1 MYILIDYGVTP
12 ICCIN
17 KKNLSLYL
25 HIYNELTLITVEE
38 AIKIIDLNSSLNY
51 KTEHKKIALCEGIV
65 LSEDITSPIN
75 MPPFRQSAM
84 DGYAINI
91 HDSNK
96 YSLIGEVKAGDSK
109 NPTLKKGEA
118 VRIFTGAAVPDSA
131 NCVVMQEKV
140 IRNKQ
145 EIEVQN
151 KPLLQANIRPLGEQS
166 KTGEVALKKGTL
178 LNPAAI
184 GFLTTLGITS
194 ANVYK
199 KPSIAVIA
207 TGNEL
212 VTAGQTLKHGQIYES
227 NSLMLSVSLNK
238 YGYQNNETYKIPDDY
253 DSTLKLLK
261 NTIEKKDILII
272 SGGISVGDYDYVG
285 KALTELKTK
294 ELFYKIKQKPGKPLY
309 FGKNNNTFIFALPG
323 NPAAALSCFYIYVLR
338 HLKRMCGES
347 SYKPKQIEAISNSNY
362 LKKGDRAQFL
372 KAFYQKGKIEILE
385 GQSSSMLHTFAIANA
400 LVYLSGDCKNI
411 NNGEKVQTI
420 LL

>member
-1 MYILIDYGVTP
+1 M
-12 ICCIN
+12 
-17 KKNLSLYL
+17 
-25 HIYNELTLITVEE
+25 ITVEE
-38 AIKIIDLNSSLNY
+38 AIKIIDLNSSLNH
-51 KTEHKKIALCEGIV
+51 KTEHKKIALCEGLV
-65 LSEDITSPIN
+65 LSKDITSPIN

-84 DGYAINI
+84 DGYAINM

-118 VRIFTGAAVPDSA
+118 VRIFTGAAVPDNA

-140 IRNKQ
+140 IRNKE

-166 KTGEVALKKGTL
+166 KIGEIALKKGTL

-212 VTAGQTLKHGQIYES
+212 VAAGQALKHGQIYES

-238 YGYQNNETYKIPDDY
+238 YGYLNNEIHKVPDDY
-253 DSTLKLLK
+253 NSTLKLLK
-261 NTIEKKDILII
+261 NTIENKDIVIV

-285 KALTELKTK
+285 KALMELKTK

-347 SYKPKQIEAISNSNY
+347 TYEPKQIEATSNSNY
-362 LKKGDRAQFL
+362 IKKGDRSQFL
-372 KAFYQKGKIEILE
+372 KAYYKNGKVEILE

-400 LVYLSGDCKNI
+400 LVYLSSDAKEIVKGDSI
-411 NNGEKVQTI
+411 QVII
-420 LL
+420 L

>member
-1 MYILIDYGVTP
+1 MVR
-12 ICCIN
+12 
-17 KKNLSLYL
+17 
-25 HIYNELTLITVEE
+25 HNELELITVEE
-38 AIKIIDLNSSLNY
+38 AIKIIDLNSSLNQ
-51 KTEHKKIALCEGIV
+51 KTEQRPLLKGEGFV
-65 LSEDITSPIN
+65 LSEDVISPIN

-84 DGYAINI
+84 DGYAINM
-91 HDSNK
+91 HDSNQ
-96 YSLIGEVKAGDSK
+96 YSLIGEIQAGDSK

-140 IRNKQ
+140 IRNKR

-151 KPLLQANIRPLGEQS
+151 NPLLQANIRPLGEQS
-166 KTGEVALKKGTL
+166 KIGEIALKKGTL

-194 ANVYK
+194 AKVYK

-212 VTAGQTLKHGQIYES
+212 VAAGQSLKHGQIYES

-238 YGYQNNETYKIPDDY
+238 YGYQNNETYNVPDDY
-253 DSTLKLLK
+253 NSTLKLLK
-261 NTIEKKDILII
+261 NTIENKDIVIV

-309 FGKNNNTFIFALPG
+309 FGKNNHTFIFALPG

-347 SYKPKQIEAISNSNY
+347 SYEPKQIEATSNSNY

-372 KAFYQKGKIEILE
+372 KAFYQEGKIEILE

-400 LVYLSGDCKNI
+400 LVYLSSDAKEIVKGDLI
-411 NNGEKVQTI
+411 NAI

>member
-1 MYILIDYGVTP
+1 MNFFLKIIIIQYS
-12 ICCIN
+12 
-17 KKNLSLYL
+17 SLYL
-25 HIYNELTLITVEE
+25 DIYNELTLITVEE
-38 AIKIIDLNSSLNY
+38 AIKIIDLNSSLNH
-51 KTEHKKIALCEGIV
+51 KTEHKKIELCEGLV
-65 LSEDITSPIN
+65 LSEDVKSPIN

-84 DGYAINI
+84 DGYAINM

-96 YSLIGEVKAGDSK
+96 YSFIGEVKAGDSK

-118 VRIFTGAAVPDSA
+118 VRIFTGAAVPDNA
-131 NCVVMQEKV
+131 NCVVMQENV
-140 IRNKQ
+140 IRNKE

-166 KTGEVALKKGTL
+166 KIGEVALKKGTL

-212 VTAGQTLKHGQIYES
+212 VVAGQTLKHGQIYES

-238 YGYQNNETYKIPDDY
+238 YGYQNNETYKVPDDY
-253 DSTLKLLK
+253 NSTLELLK
-261 NTIEKKDILII
+261 DTIENKDIVVI

-285 KALTELKTK
+285 KALMELKTK

-309 FGKNNNTFIFALPG
+309 FGKNNDTFIFALPG

-338 HLKRMCGES
+338 YLKRMCGEEL
-347 SYKPKQIEAISNSNY
+347 YEPKQIEAISNSNY

-372 KAFYQKGKIEILE
+372 KAFYKNGKVEILE
-385 GQSSSMLHTFAIANA
+385 GQSSSMLHTFAVSNA
-400 LVYLSGDCKNI
+400 LVYLSNDAKSIEKGDSI
-411 NNGEKVQTI
+411 QVII
-420 LL
+420 L

>member
-1 MYILIDYGVTP
+1 M
-12 ICCIN
+12 
-17 KKNLSLYL
+17 
-25 HIYNELTLITVEE
+25 ITVEK

-51 KTEHKKIALCEGIV
+51 KKEHKKIELCEGFV
-65 LSEDITSPIN
+65 LSEDVKSPIN

-84 DGYAINI
+84 DGYAINM

-96 YSLIGEVKAGDSK
+96 YSLIGEIKAGDSK
-109 NPTLKKGEA
+109 NPTLKKGQA
-118 VRIFTGAAVPDSA
+118 VRIFTGAAVPESA

-140 IRNKQ
+140 IRNKE

-151 KPLLQANIRPLGEQS
+151 KPLLQENIRPLGEQS
-166 KTGEVALKKGTL
+166 KIGEVALKKGTL
-178 LNPAAI
+178 VNPAAI

-212 VTAGQTLKHGQIYES
+212 VAAGQALKHGQIYES
-227 NSLMLSVSLNK
+227 NSLMLSVVLNK
-238 YGYQNNETYKIPDDY
+238 YGYQNNETYKVPDNY
-253 DSTLKLLK
+253 NATLKLLK
-261 NTIEKKDILII
+261 NTIESKDIVII

-285 KALTELKTK
+285 KALMELKTK

-347 SYKPKQIEAISNSNY
+347 SYEPKQIEATSNSNY
-362 LKKGDRAQFL
+362 MKKGDRAQFL
-372 KAFYQKGKIEILE
+372 KAFYKNGKVEILE
-385 GQSSSMLHTFAIANA
+385 GQSSSMLHTFSIANA
-400 LVYLSGDCKNI
+400 LVYLSSDAKEI
-411 NNGEKVQTI
+411 VKDDSIQLII
-420 LL
+420 L

>member
-1 MYILIDYGVTP
+1 M
-12 ICCIN
+12 
-17 KKNLSLYL
+17 
-25 HIYNELTLITVEE
+25 ITVEE
-38 AIKIIDLNSSLNY
+38 ALKIIDLNSSLNH
-51 KTEHKKIALCEGIV
+51 KTEDKKIALCEGLV
-65 LSEDITSPIN
+65 LSKDITSPIN

-84 DGYAINI
+84 DGYAINM

-109 NPTLKKGEA
+109 NPALKKGEA
-118 VRIFTGAAVPDSA
+118 VRIFTGAAVPDNA

-140 IRNKQ
+140 NRDN
-145 EIEVQN
+145 EVIEVQN
-151 KPLLQANIRPLGEQS
+151 KPLLQANIRPLGEQR
-166 KTGEVALKKGTL
+166 KIGDLALKKGTL

-238 YGYQNNETYKIPDDY
+238 YGYPNNETYKVPDDY
-253 DSTLKLLK
+253 NSTLKLLK
-261 NTIEKKDILII
+261 NIIQNKDIVVI

-285 KALTELKTK
+285 KALSELNTK

-347 SYKPKQIEAISNSNY
+347 LYEPKKIEAISNSNY
-362 LKKGDRAQFL
+362 IKKGDRAQFL
-372 KAFYQKGKIEILE
+372 KAFYKNGTIEILD
-385 GQSSSMLHTFAIANA
+385 GQSSSMLHTFAVSNV
-400 LVYLSGDCKNI
+400 LVYLSGDSKGIAKGDLI
-411 NNGEKVQTI
+411 NAII
-420 LL
+420 L

>member
-1 MYILIDYGVTP
+1 M
-12 ICCIN
+12 
-17 KKNLSLYL
+17 
-25 HIYNELTLITVEE
+25 ITVEE

-51 KTEHKKIALCEGIV
+51 KKEHKKIELCEGFV
-65 LSEDITSPIN
+65 LSEDVKSPIN

-84 DGYAINI
+84 DGYAINM

-96 YSLIGEVKAGDSK
+96 YSLIGEIKAGDSK
-109 NPTLKKGEA
+109 NPTLKKGQA
-118 VRIFTGAAVPDSA
+118 VRIFTGTAVPENA

-140 IRNKQ
+140 IRNKE

-151 KPLLQANIRPLGEQS
+151 KPLLQANIRPLGEQG
-166 KTGEVALKKGTL
+166 KIGQIALKKGTL

-194 ANVYK
+194 AYVYK
-199 KPSIAVIA
+199 KPSIALIA

-212 VTAGQTLKHGQIYES
+212 VAAGQALKHGQIYES

-238 YGYQNNETYKIPDDY
+238 YGYPNNETYKVPDDY
-253 DSTLKLLK
+253 TSTLELLK
-261 NTIEKKDILII
+261 NTIENKDIVII

-285 KALTELKTK
+285 KALMELKTK

-347 SYKPKQIEAISNSNY
+347 SYEPQQIEATSNSNY
-362 LKKGDRAQFL
+362 IKKGDRAQFL
-372 KAFYQKGKIEILE
+372 KAYYKNGK
-385 GQSSSMLHTFAIANA
+385 
-400 LVYLSGDCKNI
+400 V
-411 NNGEKVQTI
+411 EKRVTH
-420 LL
+420 